1 MHKLLRLLLM
11 AALVATVACG
21 PADEEVT
28 EEVTE
33 DAGDPAGTSETGYED
48 AEVSFESP
56 SDGATVG
63 SPVTLVM
70 AASGVSLEPGG
81 EVNPG
86 AGHLHVM
93 IDTEC
98 VPPGETV
105 PSDESHVHFGA
116 EPLTEREIELE
127 PGEHTLC
134 LQLGDGVHTATDVTE
149 TITITVE

>member
-11 AALVATVACG
+11 MAMVAMVACAG
-21 PADEEVT
+21 ADEEET
-28 EEVTE
+28 DDT
-33 DAGDPAGTSETGYED
+33 GDPAGTSETGYED

-56 SDGATVG
+56 ADGATVG

-70 AASGVSLEPGG
+70 AASGVTLEPAG
-81 EVNPG
+81 EANPG
-86 AGHLHVM
+86 AGHLHLM

-98 VPPGETV
+98 LLPGEV
-105 PSDESHVHFGA
+105 IPSDESHVHFGA
-116 EPLTEREIELE
+116 EPLTEGEIELE

-134 LQLGDGVHTATDVTE
+134 LQLGDGVHAATDVTE